1 MPQEKLSSPSGRRK
15 NMPLIPL
22 KITGTASYL
31 PEKILTNDD
40 LAKFLDTSD
49 EWIRTRTGI
58 RTRHILSRE
67 EIPATMGIR
76 AAEQALARAQRA
88 PQDVDVLL
96 VATNVPEEPIPGTAP
111 HIALGLGMEKGAFA
125 DITAGCAGFLY
136 ALAMAGA
143 MLHSGMAKI
152 ALVVGTEALSRF
164 VNWQD
169 RATCVLFGD
178 GAGAV
183 VLEHQDGPG
192 GILGVALRGDPTKL
206 GLLRIEAGGV
216 RLPASPDTVQAGK
229 HFLQMEGKG
238 LFRAAVGMMAE
249 ATRAAASQAGLSL
262 ADIDWLI
269 PHQANL
275 RIIEALIK
283 RLRIP
288 EEKVVVNI
296 DRVANTSTASIP
308 IALDELVQA
317 GKVEPG
323 QILALTAFGAGACY
337 GTVILRW

>member
-1 MPQEKLSSPSGRRK
+1 MVRRK
-15 NMPLIPL
+15 KTEPLIPL
-22 KITGTASYL
+22 RITGTGSFL
-31 PEKILTNDD
+31 PAKVLTNDD
-40 LAKFLDTSD
+40 LAQFLDTSD

-58 RTRHILSRE
+58 RSRHILSPE
-67 EIPATMGIR
+67 EVPAKMGI
-76 AAEQALARAQRA
+76 AAAQEALSMAQRS
-88 PQDVDVLL
+88 PKEVDLLL

-111 HIALGLGMEKGAFA
+111 HIALGLGLGKGAFA
-125 DITAGCAGFLY
+125 DVTAGCAGFLY

-143 MLHSGMAKI
+143 MVHGKMAKI
-152 ALVVGTEALSRF
+152 AVVIGTEALSRF

-169 RATCVLFGD
+169 RSTCVLFGD
-178 GAGAV
+178 GAGAIV
-183 VLEHQDGPG
+183 IEEGEG
-192 GILGVALRGDPTKL
+192 KAGILGVALRGDATKL

-216 RLPASPDTVQAGK
+216 RLPASPETVKEGK

-249 ATRAAASQAGLSL
+249 ATRAAMAQAGLTL
-262 ADIDWLI
+262 AEVDWLI

-308 IALDELVQA
+308 IALDELVRA
-317 GKVEPG
+317 GKVEEG
-323 QILALTAFGAGACY
+323 QILVLTAFGAGASY

>member
-1 MPQEKLSSPSGRRK
+1 MV
-15 NMPLIPL
+15 PLR
-22 KITGTASYL
+22 ITGTGAYL
-31 PEKILTNDD
+31 PQKVLTNAD
-40 LAKFLDTSD
+40 LASFLETSD

-58 RTRHILSRE
+58 LTRHVLSQGE
-67 EIPATMGIR
+67 VPAQMGVR
-76 AAEQALARAQRA
+76 AAERALTMAKKS
-88 PQDVDVLL
+88 PEDVDLLL

-111 HIALGLGMEKGAFA
+111 HIALGLGLKKTPFF
-125 DITAGCAGFLY
+125 DVTAGCAGFIY

-143 MLHSGMAKI
+143 MMRTGLSCTAI
-152 ALVVGTEALSRF
+152 VVGTEALSRF
-164 VNWQD
+164 INWQD
-169 RATCVLFGD
+169 RSTCVLFGD

-183 VLEHQDGPG
+183 LLERAEGNA
-192 GILGVALRGDPTKL
+192 GILGIALRGDPTKL

-216 RLPASPDTVQAGK
+216 RLPATVDTVQAGK

-249 ATRAAASQAGLSL
+249 ATRAAAAQARIALSE
-262 ADIDWLI
+262 IDWVI

-275 RIIEALIK
+275 RIIEALVK

-288 EEKVVVNI
+288 AEKVVVNI

-308 IALDELVQA
+308 IALDELVRA
-317 GKVEPG
+317 AKVERG

>member
-1 MPQEKLSSPSGRRK
+1 MPMSPQKKLT
-15 NMPLIPL
+15 PLIPV
-22 KITGTASYL
+22 KITGTGSYL

-40 LAKFLDTSD
+40 LAQFLETSD

-58 RTRHILSRE
+58 RTRHILSPE
-67 EIPATMGIR
+67 EIPAKMGIEAGQR
-76 AAEQALARAQRA
+76 ALAQGRRS
-88 PQDVDVLL
+88 PKDVDLLL

-111 HIALGLGMEKGAFA
+111 HIALGLGLGKGAFA
-125 DITAGCAGFLY
+125 DVTAGCAGFLY
-136 ALAMAGA
+136 ALAMAA
-143 MLHSGMAKI
+143 TMIHAGMAKR
-152 ALVVGTEALSRF
+152 ALVIGTEALSRF

-183 VLEHQDGPG
+183 LMEAKKGKA
-192 GILGVALRGDPTKL
+192 GILGVALRGDATKL

-216 RLPASPDTVQAGK
+216 RLPASMETVQAGK
-229 HFLQMEGKG
+229 HFLEMEGKG

-249 ATRAAASQAGLSL
+249 ATRAAAAQAGLTL
-262 ADIDWLI
+262 EEIDWVV

-275 RIIEALIK
+275 RIIEALVK

-296 DRVANTSTASIP
+296 ERVANTSTASIP
-308 IALDELVQA
+308 IALDELVRA

>member
-1 MPQEKLSSPSGRRK
+1 MARK
-15 NMPLIPL
+15 KRDQPLIPL
-22 KITGTASYL
+22 KIMGTGAYL
-31 PEKILTNDD
+31 PERVLTNHD

-58 RTRHILSRE
+58 RARHLLSPE
-67 EIPATMGIR
+67 DVPSQMGVK
-76 AAEQALARAQRA
+76 AAEAALAQANRS
-88 PQDVDVLL
+88 PKDVDLLL
-96 VATNVPEEPIPGTAP
+96 VATNVPEEPIPGTAA
-111 HIALGLGMEKGAFA
+111 HIARELGLGKGAFA
-125 DITAGCAGFLY
+125 DVTAGCAGFVY

-143 MLHSGMAKI
+143 MIHAGLAKT

-169 RATCVLFGD
+169 RSTCVLFGD

-183 VLEHQDGPG
+183 LTEKSRGQA
-192 GILGVALRGDPTKL
+192 GILGVALRGDATKL
-206 GLLRIEAGGV
+206 ELLRIEAGGV
-216 RLPASPDTVQAGK
+216 RLPASCETVQAGK
-229 HFLQMEGKG
+229 HFLKMEGKG

-249 ATRAAASQAGLSL
+249 VTRAAAAQAGLNL
-262 ADIDWLI
+262 AEIDWLI

-275 RIIEALIK
+275 RIIEALVK

-308 IALDELVQA
+308 IALDELVRG
-317 GKVEPG
+317 GKVEEG

>member
-1 MPQEKLSSPSGRRK
+1 MVLGSQKRK
-15 NMPLIPL
+15 PVVPLR
-22 KITGTASYL
+22 ITGTGSYL
-31 PEKILTNDD
+31 PEKVLTNSD
-40 LAKFLDTSD
+40 LAQFLETSD

-58 RTRHILSRE
+58 CTRRVLSPD
-67 EIPATMGIR
+67 EIPAEMGIR
-76 AAEQALARAQRA
+76 AAERALDMAEKS
-88 PQDVDVLL
+88 PEHVELVL

-111 HIALGLGMEKGAFA
+111 HIALGLGLKNKPFA
-125 DITAGCAGFLY
+125 DVTAGCAGFLY

-143 MLHSGMAKI
+143 LIKSGLFRT
-152 ALVVGTEALSRF
+152 ALVIGTEALSRF

-169 RATCVLFGD
+169 RGTCVLFGD

-183 VLEHQDGPG
+183 LAEGKRGDA
-192 GILGVALRGDPTKL
+192 GILGVALRGDATKL

-216 RLPASPDTVQAGK
+216 RLPATLETVRAGK

-249 ATRAAASQAGLSL
+249 ATRAAIAQAGITLGEL
-262 ADIDWLI
+262 DWVI

-275 RIIEALIK
+275 RIIEALVK

-308 IALDELVQA
+308 IALDELVRA
-317 GKVEPG
+317 GKVERG

>member
-1 MPQEKLSSPSGRRK
+1 MSPRPRK
-15 NMPLIPL
+15 KPAKPWLPL
-22 KITGTASYL
+22 KITGVGAHL
-31 PEKILTNDD
+31 PEKILTNAD
-40 LAKFLDTSD
+40 LAQFLDTSD

-58 RTRHILSRE
+58 RTRHILAPE
-67 EIPATMGIR
+67 EIPARMGIA
-76 AAEQALARAQRA
+76 AAEQALARAGRK
-88 PQDVDVLL
+88 PSEIDWLL

-111 HIALGLGMEKGAFA
+111 YIAAGLGLGKTPFA
-125 DITAGCAGFLY
+125 DITAGCSGFIY
-136 ALAMAGA
+136 ALALAA
-143 MLHSGMAKI
+143 ALIHAGMAKA
-152 ALVVGTEALSRF
+152 ALVMGTEALSRF

-169 RATCVLFGD
+169 RGTCVLFGD

-183 VLEHQDGPG
+183 VVEGASG
-192 GILGVALRGDPTKL
+192 SSGILGVALRGDAKKL

-216 RLPASPDTVQAGK
+216 RLPASCETVQAGK

-249 ATRAAASQAGLSL
+249 ATRAALAQAGLRL
-262 ADIDWLI
+262 EEIDWII

-275 RIIEALIK
+275 RIIEALAK
-283 RLRIP
+283 RLRFP

-308 IALDELVQA
+308 IALAELVQA
-317 GKVEPG
+317 GKVEDG

>member
-1 MPQEKLSSPSGRRK
+1 MSPRRSEKGK
-15 NMPLIPL
+15 PLLPL
-22 KITGTASYL
+22 KVTGTGSFL
-31 PEKILTNDD
+31 PEKRLTNDE
-40 LAKFLDTSD
+40 LAQFLDTSD

-58 RTRHILSRE
+58 RTRHILSPE

-76 AAEQALARAQRA
+76 AAQRA
-88 PQDVDVLL
+88 LTRAKRSPEDLDLLL

-111 HIALGLGMEKGAFA
+111 HIALGLGMGKGAFA
-125 DITAGCAGFLY
+125 DVSAGCAGFLY

-143 MLHSGMAKI
+143 MLHAGMAET
-152 ALVVGTEALSRF
+152 ALVLGTEALSRF

-183 VLEHQDGPG
+183 VLEKGQGAS
-192 GILGVALRGDPTKL
+192 GILGVALRGDATKL

-216 RLPASPDTVQAGK
+216 RLPASSETVRAGK

-249 ATRAAASQAGLSL
+249 ATRAALNQASLSL
-262 ADIDWLI
+262 AEVDWLI

-275 RIIEALIK
+275 RIIEALVK

-288 EEKVVVNI
+288 EGKVVVNI

-308 IALDELVQA
+308 IALDELAQG
-317 GKVEPG
+317 GKVESG

>member
-1 MPQEKLSSPSGRRK
+1 MARRK
-15 NMPLIPL
+15 TSAPLIPF
-22 KITGTASYL
+22 KVTGTGSFL
-31 PEKILTNDD
+31 PSKTLTNDD
-40 LAKFLDTSD
+40 LAQFLDTSD

-58 RTRHILSRE
+58 RLRHVLGKE
-67 EIPATMGIR
+67 EIPAQMGIEAAKR
-76 AAEQALARAQRA
+76 ALSRAGKTSAE
-88 PQDVDVLL
+88 VDLLL

-111 HIALGLGMEKGAFA
+111 HIAAGLSLRKAPFA
-125 DITAGCAGFLY
+125 DLTAGCAGFVY
-136 ALAMAGA
+136 ALALAGA
-143 MLHSGMAKI
+143 WLQVGLART

-164 VNWQD
+164 VDWED

-183 VLEHQDGPG
+183 VLERKSGES

-206 GLLRIEAGGV
+206 HLLRIEAGGV
-216 RLPASPDTVQAGK
+216 RLPASCATVQAKK

-249 ATRAAASQAGLSL
+249 ATRAAAAQAGIPL
-262 ADIDWLI
+262 AAIDWVI

-275 RIIEALIK
+275 RIIEALVK

-288 EEKVVVNI
+288 AEKVVVNI

-308 IALDELVQA
+308 IALDELVQE
-317 GKVEPG
+317 GKVEAG

>member
-1 MPQEKLSSPSGRRK
+1 MSSRRRTKQGKLR
-15 NMPLIPL
+15 MPLR
-22 KITGTASYL
+22 ITGVGSYL
-31 PEKILTNDD
+31 PEKILTNED
-40 LAKFLDTSD
+40 LAQFLDTSD

-58 RTRHILSRE
+58 RTRHILEPE
-67 EIPATMGIR
+67 EIPAKMGIR
-76 AAEQALARAQRA
+76 AAERALAWAERK
-88 PQDVDVLL
+88 PTEMDFLL

-111 HIALGLGMEKGAFA
+111 HIAAGLGLRKTPFA
-125 DITAGCAGFLY
+125 DVAAGCAGFLY
-136 ALAMAGA
+136 ALTLGGALIQAG
-143 MLHSGMAKI
+143 MGKKG
-152 ALVVGTEALSRF
+152 LVIGTEALSRF
-164 VNWQD
+164 VDWRD

-183 VLEHQDGPG
+183 VLEAASGSS
-192 GILGVALRGDPTKL
+192 GILGVALRGAPEKL

-216 RLPASPDTVQAGK
+216 RLPARCDTVQAGK

-249 ATRAAASQAGLSL
+249 ATRAAAAQAGLEL
-262 ADIDWLI
+262 TEIDWLI

-275 RIIEALIK
+275 RIIQALIK
-283 RLRIP
+283 RLRLP

-308 IALDELVQA
+308 IALDELVRL
-317 GKVEPG
+317 GKVEEG
-323 QILALTAFGAGACY
+323 QILALTAFGAGASY